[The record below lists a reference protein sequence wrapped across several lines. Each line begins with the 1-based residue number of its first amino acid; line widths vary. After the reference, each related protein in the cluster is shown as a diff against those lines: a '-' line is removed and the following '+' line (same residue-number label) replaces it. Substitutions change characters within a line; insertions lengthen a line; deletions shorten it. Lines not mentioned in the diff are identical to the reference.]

1 MDDLN
6 KKKYDFLLFLL
17 EEGDAMV
24 CLDARHTEVDV
35 PASHKNNSSL
45 NLVFNLSFRHPID
58 ITEEGIFASLAFNG
72 RPYKCSLPF
81 VADWAIY
88 DPNMKNGQV
97 WEESIPEDMNLA
109 EQVLETQ
116 KPLTKLK
123 SVKPSGKPQ
132 PQVQEPQS
140 GEPSSGEPSAGKPS
154 AEEPKVEKKRDRN
167 HLRVIK

>member
-24 CLDARHTEVDV
+24 CLDARHAEVDV

-45 NLVFNLSFRHPID
+45 NLVFNLNFRHPIEF
-58 ITEEGIFASLAFNG
+58 TEEGIFSSLAFNG
-72 RPYKCSLPF
+72 RPYKCALPF
-81 VADWAIY
+81 VAVWAIY

-97 WEESIPEDMNLA
+97 WEESIPADMNLA
-109 EQVLETQ
+109 EQAMETP

-123 SVKPSGKPQ
+123 PVKSSGKPA
-132 PQVQEPQS
+132 
-140 GEPSSGEPSAGKPS
+140 GEPPTGEPKP
-154 AEEPKVEKKRDRN
+154 EGKRDRN